1 MICLYFYDFSTGFW
15 KRSDGM
21 VGIICLVNSI
31 AIYSVIL
38 FSFNSKCLIYGQF
51 IWKYVCPCELV
62 DSGWLVWFMVFKAT
76 FNNIS
81 VISWRQVLLVE
92 ETGVCGENHR
102 PVASHWQTLS
112 HNVVSSAPRH
122 ELPTSVVTGTD
133 CSGSC
138 KSNYHTITTPS
149 KRHEKDM
156 KRKVTVD
163 SVGYHV

>member
-1 MICLYFYDFSTGFW
+1 M
-15 KRSDGM
+15 
-21 VGIICLVNSI
+21 
-31 AIYSVIL
+31 
-38 FSFNSKCLIYGQF
+38 
-51 IWKYVCPCELV
+51 
-62 DSGWLVWFMVFKAT
+62 
-76 FNNIS
+76 
-81 VISWRQVLLVE
+81 E

-112 HNVVSSAPRH
+112 HNVVSSTPRH
-122 ELPTSVVTGTD
+122 ELPISVVTGTD

-163 SVGYHV
+163 SVGYPV